1 MKHLTQPHQKLML
14 KNLHIFN
21 SHSLCYWWKHVCALC
36 IGISLCSICSAQAQ
50 ERTNT
55 TSPTNTTL
63 DSSRTK
69 RYNLGSSVVVTGSRL
84 PSDPQNPRHLVVT
97 VQRAD
102 IERSAARSVEEVLE
116 NLAGVDVRQRGPMG
130 VQADVSIRGGTF
142 EQTLVLIDGVKM
154 MDAQTGHHNF
164 NIPLTLDDIERIE
177 VLKGPGSRQYGPNA
191 FAGAINI
198 ITRKHKET
206 FARLQAMGGQN
217 GLWEM
222 SASVSAPVR
231 LDGEHTLANRFSISR
246 RRADGY
252 PALDSAGTFVRR
264 PSTDFDILTLAG
276 MAELAQGDLFSLQAN
291 ASYVEKKFGANS
303 FYSVRF
309 PNQYEET
316 RTLFASL
323 RGTLNTPV
331 PVVATAYWRRN
342 QDYFLLRRE
351 NPAFYMNN
359 HTTNTVGVEVQ
370 TTLSSALGVTVV
382 GGEAA
387 YDGIVSTNLGTHERT
402 RLSVFAE
409 HQWKPVEN
417 VTIEAGATALWNSDW
432 GLNVSP
438 GLDVGWQ
445 ISDYASVR
453 ASVGQA
459 FRVPTYTDLFYRDPS
474 NIGNP
479 NLQPER
485 AWTYELGTQII
496 VPLGTST
503 DGLANTINISAA
515 AFRRDA
521 RQLIDFIRAR
531 PQDPWLAQNISSVIT
546 NGVDAHIALT
556 IQSAPTAFVAVERA
570 QLSYT
575 GLAPEFSTDAGL
587 QSKYVLDNLR
597 HHAVGTVDIL
607 WAGELTQRALRHQV
621 RVRYEERVGFT
632 GNWFVDTRLAYH
644 TGAWELYGEL
654 SNLLN
659 NIAPNLDII
668 GLPTAGRWLR
678 VGGAVNLASLLK

>member
-1 MKHLTQPHQKLML
+1 MKHLTRPRRKPTP
-14 KNLHIFN
+14 KNLRIF
-21 SHSLCYWWKHVCALC
+21 SIHSAHHVLQYGCALLAFL
-36 IGISLCSICSAQAQ
+36 GLCGVCSVQAQ
-50 ERTNT
+50 ERTHT
-55 TSPTNTTL
+55 VHLSNTTL
-63 DSSRTK
+63 DSSVKK

-84 PSDPQNPRHLVVT
+84 PNDPKNPRHLVVT
-97 VQRAD
+97 IQRAD
-102 IERSAARSVEEVLE
+102 IERSAARSVEEVIE

-198 ITRKHKET
+198 ITRKHQET

-231 LDGEHTLANRFSISR
+231 LDGEHTLANRLSISR

-264 PSTDFDILTLAG
+264 HNTDFDILTLAA

-291 ASYVEKKFGANS
+291 ASYVEKQFGANS

-316 RTLFASL
+316 RTAFASL

-351 NPAFYMNN
+351 HPAFYMNN

-370 TTLSSALGVTVV
+370 ATLSSVLGATVL

-387 YDGIVSTNLGTHERT
+387 YDGIVSTNLGTRERT

-409 HQWKPVEN
+409 HQWKPVEHI
-417 VTIEAGATALWNSDW
+417 TIEAGATALWNSDW
-432 GLNVSP
+432 GFNVSP

-453 ASVGQA
+453 ASVGKA

-479 NLQPER
+479 HLQPER
-485 AWTYELGTQII
+485 AWTYELGAQII
-496 VPLGTST
+496 IPLDRSE
-503 DGLANTINISAA
+503 GLANTVNISAA

-546 NGVDAHIALT
+546 NGVDAHIALAM
-556 IQSAPTAFVAVERA
+556 QSVPTAFVAVERA

-575 GLAPEFSTDAGL
+575 GLSPEFSTEAGL

-597 HHAVGTVDIL
+597 HHAVGTLDIL

-621 RVRYEERVGFT
+621 RVRYEERMGFT
-632 GNWFVDTRLAYH
+632 GNWFVDTRLAYN
-644 TGAWELYGEL
+644 TGIWELYGEV
-654 SNLLN
+654 SNLFN
-659 NIAPNLDII
+659 NTAPNLDII

-678 VGGAVNLASLLK
+678 AGGAVNLASLLK